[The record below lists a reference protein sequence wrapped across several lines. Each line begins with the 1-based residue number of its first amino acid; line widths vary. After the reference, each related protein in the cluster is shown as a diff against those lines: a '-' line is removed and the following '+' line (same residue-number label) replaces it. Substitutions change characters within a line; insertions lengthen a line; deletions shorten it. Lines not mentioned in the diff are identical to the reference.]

1 MISKYVNKIKIKNDV
16 YAIFNNLVML
26 TIFVNEKQCNDILND
41 HVDNLT
47 DEEKTEFIK
56 AGIIVEN
63 KDTDTKL
70 LNTLKMAR
78 EQFMKEHITI
88 MYIIPT
94 NTCNLKCKYCF
105 IGKLNDKPVKME
117 KSTLIKAIELF
128 NKHLQEINDKGTIF
142 LYGAEPLL
150 NFDLIKV
157 AVEYVKKHNYNIQFS
172 MVSNGILITDEIA
185 DFIKDN
191 NISLGISVDGPKEIT
206 DENRI
211 FKNGNNSVYD
221 AVLKKINLLKSKKV
235 DFGLSI
241 TIAPIF
247 LENENYFL
255 NWIAKLGVY
264 NISYNL
270 LHFTTKT
277 DEWKEYYKK
286 ATKFIYKSNK
296 KLFDQGFNED
306 RINRKYDS
314 FYNRIFKFSDC
325 GAVGGNQ
332 ITVCPNGD
340 IEICHGYWNYK
351 RKILPNINQIQSFSD
366 LFDNAEY
373 IKWSNNITLNKK
385 KCLRCPAIYICGGG
399 CAMQAK
405 DLFGNEKEIDKPF
418 CIYTKGMLKNILKE
432 VYEDNLNSQN

>member
-1 MISKYVNKIKIKNDV
+1 MISKYANKIKIKKDV
-16 YAIFNNLVML
+16 YAIFNSLVML
-26 TIFVNEKQCNDILND
+26 PIFVNEKQCANILNGNI
-41 HVDNLT
+41 DNLT
-47 DEEKTEFIK
+47 NEEKTEFIK
-56 AGIIVEN
+56 AGIIIEN
-63 KDTDTKL
+63 KEIDNQL
-70 LNTLKMAR
+70 LNTLKSAR
-78 EQFMKEHITI
+78 EQYMKEHITI

-94 NTCNLKCKYCF
+94 NTCNLRCKYCF
-105 IGKLNDKPVKME
+105 IGKLNDKPIKME
-117 KSTLIKAIELF
+117 ESTLIKAIEMF
-128 NKHLQEINDKGTIF
+128 NSHLEKIGEKGTIF

-150 NFDLIKV
+150 NFDLIKLGV
-157 AVEYVKKHNYNIQFS
+157 LYVKKQNYNIQFS
-172 MVSNGILITDEIA
+172 MVSNGILITEEIA
-185 DFIKDN
+185 DFIKNN
-191 NISLGISVDGPKEIT
+191 NISLGISIDGPKEIT

-211 FKNGNNSVYD
+211 FKSNNKSVYD
-221 AVLKKINLLKSKKV
+221 FVLNKIELLKEKNV

-247 LENENYFL
+247 LENEDYFL
-255 NWIAKLGVY
+255 NWISKLGVY

-325 GAVGGNQ
+325 GAIGGNQ

-366 LFDNAEY
+366 LFDNPEY

-432 VYEDNLNSQN
+432 VYDDNIN

>member
-1 MISKYVNKIKIKNDV
+1 MISKYANKIKIKKDV
-16 YAIFNNLVML
+16 YAIFNSLVML
-26 TIFVNEKQCNDILND
+26 PIFVNEKQCANILNGNI
-41 HVDNLT
+41 DNLT
-47 DEEKTEFIK
+47 NEEKTEFIK
-56 AGIIVEN
+56 AGIIIEN
-63 KDTDTKL
+63 KEIDNQL
-70 LNTLKMAR
+70 LNTLKSAR
-78 EQFMKEHITI
+78 EQYMKEHITI

-94 NTCNLKCKYCF
+94 NTCNLRCKYCF
-105 IGKLNDKPVKME
+105 IGKLNDKPIKME
-117 KSTLIKAIELF
+117 ESTLTKAIEMF
-128 NKHLQEINDKGTIF
+128 NSHLEKIGEKGTIF

-150 NFDLIKV
+150 NFDLIKLGV
-157 AVEYVKKHNYNIQFS
+157 LYVKKQNYNIQFS
-172 MVSNGILITDEIA
+172 MVSNGILITEEIA
-185 DFIKDN
+185 DFIKNN
-191 NISLGISVDGPKEIT
+191 NISLGISIDGPKEIT

-211 FKNGNNSVYD
+211 FKSNNKSVYD
-221 AVLKKINLLKSKKV
+221 AVLNKIELLKEKNV

-247 LENENYFL
+247 LENEDYFL
-255 NWIAKLGVY
+255 NWISKLGVY

-325 GAVGGNQ
+325 GAIGGNQ

-366 LFDNAEY
+366 LFDNPEY

-385 KCLRCPAIYICGGG
+385 KCLRCPTIYICGGG

-432 VYEDNLNSQN
+432 VYDDNIN

>member
-26 TIFVNEKQCNDILND
+26 PIFVNEKQCNDILND

-88 MYIIPT
+88 VYIIPT

-366 LFDNAEY
+366 LFDNPEY

>member
-1 MISKYVNKIKIKNDV
+1 MISKYANKIKIKKDV
-16 YAIFNNLVML
+16 YAIFNSLVML
-26 TIFVNEKQCNDILND
+26 PIFVNEKQCANILNGNI
-41 HVDNLT
+41 DNLT
-47 DEEKTEFIK
+47 NEEKTEFIK
-56 AGIIVEN
+56 AGIIIEN
-63 KDTDTKL
+63 KEIDNQL
-70 LNTLKMAR
+70 LNTLKSAR
-78 EQFMKEHITI
+78 EQYMKEHITI

-94 NTCNLKCKYCF
+94 NTCNLRCKYCF
-105 IGKLNDKPVKME
+105 IGKLNDKPIKME
-117 KSTLIKAIELF
+117 ESTLIKAIEMF
-128 NKHLQEINDKGTIF
+128 NSHLEKIGEKGTIF

-150 NFDLIKV
+150 NFDLIKLGV
-157 AVEYVKKHNYNIQFS
+157 LYVKKQNYNIQFS
-172 MVSNGILITDEIA
+172 MVSNGILITEEIA
-185 DFIKDN
+185 NYKKNN
-191 NISLGISVDGPKEIT
+191 NISLGISIDGPKEIT

-211 FKNGNNSVYD
+211 FKSNNKSVYD
-221 AVLKKINLLKSKKV
+221 AVLNKIELLKEKNV

-247 LENENYFL
+247 LENEDYFL
-255 NWIAKLGVY
+255 NWISKLGVY

-325 GAVGGNQ
+325 GAIGGNQ

-366 LFDNAEY
+366 LFDNPEY

-385 KCLRCPAIYICGGG
+385 KCLRCPTIYICGGG

-432 VYEDNLNSQN
+432 VYDDNIN